1 MAVEVVFYSLAP
13 KPAASGDKT
22 YAAAAAGKVAR
33 GRKWFRLECRPE
45 DVYQFPDKSGSW
57 DAGASAVYE
66 WLGNNPDAMRN
77 YVAFQL
83 GGEFYAIDNDAALSA
98 IHGGAAARD
107 NAIALQLKGKPG
119 WVVFIPEEEDADV
132 ISWRPV

>member
-45 DVYQFPDKSGSW
+45 DVYQFPDNTSEWEVW
-57 DAGASAVYE
+57 D
-66 WLGNNPDAMRN
+66 WLGKNPDAVRSR
-77 YVAFQL
+77 VAFIID
-83 GGEFYAIDNDAALSA
+83 GRFHHMDNDAAL
-98 IHGGAAARD
+98 AAMPSGEFARE
-107 NAIALQLKGKPG
+107 NAIAMYEKGRDG
-119 WVVFIPEEEDADV
+119 WVVFIAENEKENGND
-132 ISWRPV
+132 